1 MVVLVIGDV
10 VGDPGMDTLYRRLR
24 QLKKQVG
31 ADLTIVNGENATPVG
46 KGITPALAEEIFDMG
61 ADVITLGNHT
71 FGNRQICDYLD
82 DQPNILRPLNYPPQQ
97 PGHGYAVVECRGKQ
111 VCVCN
116 LQGRVGMDYIP
127 SDPFAAADWLLKN
140 VKADLYLVDF
150 HAEATSEKQAMGYH
164 LNGRAAAVWGTHTHV
179 PTADERVLSGG
190 TGYITDIGMTGG
202 VESVIG
208 VRWEQSL
215 AMFRGQLGE
224 RFKPS
229 DRDCRVQGVVF
240 ELNDQGKC
248 TAVRRVE
255 IS

>member
-1 MVVLVIGDV
+1 M
-10 VGDPGMDTLYRRLR
+10 
-24 QLKKQVG
+24 
-31 ADLTIVNGENATPVG
+31 
-46 KGITPALAEEIFDMG
+46 
-61 ADVITLGNHT
+61 
-71 FGNRQICDYLD
+71 
-82 DQPNILRPLNYPPQQ
+82 
-97 PGHGYAVVECRGKQ
+97 
-111 VCVCN
+111 
-116 LQGRVGMDYIP
+116 
-127 SDPFAAADWLLKN
+127 
-140 VKADLYLVDF
+140 KADLYLVDF

-190 TGYITDIGMTGG
+190 TGYITDIGMTCG